1 MKKLLLPIG
10 LIVFLTL
17 SLVNADEISDF
28 QIEGISV
35 GDSALNYFS
44 EKEIKKGIRKGN
56 NPYTDKSFI
65 RVILFKHKILEI
77 YDAISFH
84 IKKNDSKYIIYA
96 LGGLKDFINQPE
108 KCENLKELIYKNLNE
123 MFPFAEKSSFKNNML
138 QDKSNKSKVST
149 SQYIFDNGDKIRIQC
164 YDFSKE
170 MKHKD
175 HLNVSINLAEFIDWL
190 INKAYK

>member
-1 MKKLLLPIG
+1 
-10 LIVFLTL
+10 
-17 SLVNADEISDF
+17 
-28 QIEGISV
+28 
-35 GDSALNYFS
+35 
-44 EKEIKKGIRKGN
+44 
-56 NPYTDKSFI
+56 
-65 RVILFKHKILEI
+65 
-77 YDAISFH
+77 
-84 IKKNDSKYIIYA
+84 
-96 LGGLKDFINQPE
+96 
-108 KCENLKELIYKNLNE
+108 

-175 HLNVSINLAEFIDWL
+175 HLNVSINLAEFMDWL